1 MGADE
6 GPRDVWS
13 DLVGGL
19 LDARSDPATA
29 RFDDELAAAVTSGA
43 VTAEAAHRLRF
54 WQRASVR
61 ALADHARHVVPV
73 ALGALDAA
81 RLDAQQYV
89 AGAADVLGA
98 PEAAAEPHADDT
110 AHEAGAPSGGEPAA
124 QEPAAQRPAAQVPA
138 AQVPAKEEPPQTPD
152 RRASTGAAPEPSTL
166 ETPSRLIV
174 ADLTV
179 AEPRTT

>member
-29 RFDDELAAAVTSGA
+29 RFDDELAAAVSSGA

-89 AGAADVLGA
+89 EGAADVLGA
-98 PEAAAEPHADDT
+98 PEAAAEPHADET

-124 QEPAAQRPAAQVPA
+124 QVPA
-138 AQVPAKEEPPQTPD
+138 AQVPAREEPPQTPD
-152 RRASTGAAPEPSTL
+152 RRASTGGAPEPSTL

>member
-29 RFDDELAAAVTSGA
+29 RFDDELAAAVSSGA

-89 AGAADVLGA
+89 EGAADVLGA
-98 PEAAAEPHADDT
+98 PEAAAEPHADET

-124 QEPAAQRPAAQVPA
+124 QVPA
-138 AQVPAKEEPPQTPD
+138 AQVPAREEPPQTPD
-152 RRASTGAAPEPSTL
+152 RRASTGGAPEPSTL

-179 AEPRTT
+179 AEPRTS

>member
-89 AGAADVLGA
+89 EGAADVLGA
-98 PEAAAEPHADDT
+98 PEAAAEPHADET

-124 QEPAAQRPAAQVPA
+124 QVPA
-138 AQVPAKEEPPQTPD
+138 AQVPAREEPPQTPD
-152 RRASTGAAPEPSTL
+152 RRASTGGAPEPSTL